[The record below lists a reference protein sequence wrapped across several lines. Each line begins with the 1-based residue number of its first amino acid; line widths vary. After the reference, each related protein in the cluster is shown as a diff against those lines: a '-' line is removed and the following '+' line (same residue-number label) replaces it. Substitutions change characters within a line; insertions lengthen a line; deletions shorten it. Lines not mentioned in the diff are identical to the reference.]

1 MDSYLSTSID
11 LSKVNILIAVFFCL
25 CWLVIAKPLRLYY
38 QSSIRF
44 SAANGF
50 FALSLV
56 LGAQQYAFAEAN
68 LWVVADL
75 TLLITLVMY
84 NLALRH
90 LLVLPSDPGVIRW
103 LTLGAASLAVLHIL
117 GVVSANY
124 TSLTL
129 LLLALFMLITTAWM
143 KYRAL
148 AIAFNN
154 GIGAILSISDMSLV
168 LIVAMKSVMWILVQ
182 REDVIAI
189 PLSSK
194 NSPTLMWVYI
204 LLIIFINVTAVGTT
218 VSRLIIR
225 MKHLAEH
232 DQLTGLLNRR
242 AFEVKLYDYFALYQ
256 RYNMPFSI
264 VMLDIDHFKKI
275 NDRYGHASGDEAIV
289 NTARI
294 FKSSVRQT
302 DIVARFGGE
311 EFIILLPGQ
320 NATDALEVA
329 NKIGHAIRTT
339 EWREDTPP
347 LTVSAGCADVTMV
360 NSQDK
365 LLTLA
370 DDALYQAKR
379 NGRDQCVIAT
389 PVKPMAAQA

>member
-1 MDSYLSTSID
+1 M
-11 LSKVNILIAVFFCL
+11 
-25 CWLVIAKPLRLYY
+25 
-38 QSSIRF
+38 
-44 SAANGF
+44 
-50 FALSLV
+50 SLV
-56 LGAQQYAFAEAN
+56 LGAQQYAFADAN

-103 LTLGAASLAVLHIL
+103 LILGAASLAILHIL

-129 LLLALFMLITTAWM
+129 LLMALFMLITTAWM

-148 AIAFNN
+148 ATAFNN

-168 LIVAMKSVMWILVQ
+168 LIVAIKSVMWMVDQ

-339 EWREDTPP
+339 AWREDTPP

>member
-1 MDSYLSTSID
+1 M
-11 LSKVNILIAVFFCL
+11 
-25 CWLVIAKPLRLYY
+25 
-38 QSSIRF
+38 
-44 SAANGF
+44 
-50 FALSLV
+50 
-56 LGAQQYAFAEAN
+56 
-68 LWVVADL
+68 
-75 TLLITLVMY
+75 
-84 NLALRH
+84 
-90 LLVLPSDPGVIRW
+90 
-103 LTLGAASLAVLHIL
+103 
-117 GVVSANY
+117 
-124 TSLTL
+124 
-129 LLLALFMLITTAWM
+129 TT
-143 KYRAL
+143 
-148 AIAFNN
+148 
-154 GIGAILSISDMSLV
+154 
-168 LIVAMKSVMWILVQ
+168 
-182 REDVIAI
+182 
-189 PLSSK
+189 
-194 NSPTLMWVYI
+194 T
-204 LLIIFINVTAVGTT
+204 
-218 VSRLIIR
+218 
-225 MKHLAEH
+225 
-232 DQLTGLLNRR
+232 NRR

-289 NTARI
+289 NTART

-339 EWREDTPP
+339 AWREDTPP

-379 NGRDQCVIAT
+379 NGRDQCVIAA

>member
-56 LGAQQYAFAEAN
+56 LGAQQYAFADAN

-103 LTLGAASLAVLHIL
+103 LTLGAASLAILHIL

-129 LLLALFMLITTAWM
+129 LLMALFMLITTAWM

-148 AIAFNN
+148 ATAFNN

-168 LIVAMKSVMWILVQ
+168 LIVGIKSVMWMVNQ

-275 NDRYGHASGDEAIV
+275 NDRYGHATGD
-289 NTARI
+289 R
-294 FKSSVRQT
+294 KSVGWGKGVWLHVEMR
-302 DIVARFGGE
+302 G
-311 EFIILLPGQ
+311 
-320 NATDALEVA
+320 
-329 NKIGHAIRTT
+329 RTY
-339 EWREDTPP
+339 
-347 LTVSAGCADVTMV
+347 G
-360 NSQDK
+360 
-365 LLTLA
+365 
-370 DDALYQAKR
+370 
-379 NGRDQCVIAT
+379 
-389 PVKPMAAQA
+389 

>member
-56 LGAQQYAFAEAN
+56 LGAQQYAFSDAN

-129 LLLALFMLITTAWM
+129 LLMALFMLITTALM

-148 AIAFNN
+148 ATAFNN

-168 LIVAMKSVMWILVQ
+168 LIVGIKSAM
-182 REDVIAI
+182 
-189 PLSSK
+189 
-194 NSPTLMWVYI
+194 
-204 LLIIFINVTAVGTT
+204 
-218 VSRLIIR
+218 
-225 MKHLAEH
+225 
-232 DQLTGLLNRR
+232 
-242 AFEVKLYDYFALYQ
+242 
-256 RYNMPFSI
+256 
-264 VMLDIDHFKKI
+264 
-275 NDRYGHASGDEAIV
+275 
-289 NTARI
+289 
-294 FKSSVRQT
+294 
-302 DIVARFGGE
+302 
-311 EFIILLPGQ
+311 
-320 NATDALEVA
+320 
-329 NKIGHAIRTT
+329 
-339 EWREDTPP
+339 
-347 LTVSAGCADVTMV
+347 
-360 NSQDK
+360 
-365 LLTLA
+365 
-370 DDALYQAKR
+370 
-379 NGRDQCVIAT
+379 
-389 PVKPMAAQA
+389 